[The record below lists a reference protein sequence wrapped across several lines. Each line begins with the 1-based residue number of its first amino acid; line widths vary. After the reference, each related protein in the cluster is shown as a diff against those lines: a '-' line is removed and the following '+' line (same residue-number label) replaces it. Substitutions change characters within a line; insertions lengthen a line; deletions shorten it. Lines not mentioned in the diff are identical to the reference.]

1 MNTIVLWHTASQ
13 SRAQFYQLQNKVN
26 FFFLSLLLLPL
37 LACHINVVFRQG
49 PHTRTSGCCCF
60 PFAFHLCF
68 LPCHLFLCRD
78 IDWNRAHTVDAISCA
93 APSMVRTRGS
103 CPCPARLL
111 WNAGAFVL
119 PGVIAAWVIGDIG
132 FSVVRSRSPLLA
144 LDERRIPVLPD
155 HWRAKRSSPS
165 KAFQLLTSKRGD
177 HLIGLDLTR

>member
-60 PFAFHLCF
+60 PFAFHLYF

-93 APSMVRTRGS
+93 APSMVHGRSLPMSRKITLERRGVRFARRNRGMGHRRHRFQRGPLPQSTACARRTPHPS
-103 CPCPARLL
+103 A
-111 WNAGAFVL
+111 
-119 PGVIAAWVIGDIG
+119 
-132 FSVVRSRSPLLA
+132 SRSLA
-144 LDERRIPVLPD
+144 CQAVVPEQGFPASYLEA
-155 HWRAKRSSPS
+155 W
-165 KAFQLLTSKRGD
+165 
-177 HLIGLDLTR
+177 